1 MNKFTQLGADIAR
14 LWGKYSGSYLLG
26 IRNTLILALV
36 GTVIGCVIGFICGVL
51 NTIPYTKNDHPVK
64 RFVLKLVRVIIRIY
78 VEVFRG
84 TPMVLQAVFLY
95 YGLPY
100 FTDNAVRFSSIW
112 LAAIVVVSI
121 NTGAY
126 MAESVRGGIIS
137 VDPGQTEGAMAIGM
151 THVQTM
157 TSVILP
163 QALRNI
169 MPQIGNNFI
178 INVKDTSVMFIIGF
192 PDFFAAHRA
201 TVGASYLYFPS
212 ATVEMAG
219 YLTMTLVASF
229 LLRWVEKKMD
239 GSGSYE
245 LVQTDALTMTAG
257 TYNFP
262 GKGSPFDER
271 NPEAVKSMMREGLRR
286 QAERDEA
293 IRQGKLA
300 EQRRDSAVTDAG
312 NRKGEQ

>member
-1 MNKFTQLGADIAR
+1 MDKLVKLGQDIIQLWSKYWPMYMNGVK
-14 LWGKYSGSYLLG
+14 
-26 IRNTLILALV
+26 NTLILALV
-36 GTVIGCVIGFICGVL
+36 ATAIGCVIGLICGIL
-51 NTIPYTKNDHPVK
+51 NTIPYTKNDSLPK
-64 RFVLKLVRVIIRIY
+64 RFLLKLIRVLVRIY

-84 TPMVLQAVFLY
+84 TPMVLQAVFIV

-100 FTDNAVRFSSIW
+100 FTDNALRFNNIW
-112 LAAIVVVSI
+112 VAAILIVSI

-137 VDPGQTEGAMAIGM
+137 IDPGQTEGAKAIGM

-201 TVGASYLYFPS
+201 AVGASYLYFPS
-212 ATVEMAG
+212 ATVEMAR
-219 YLTMTLVASF
+219 YLCMTLIASF

-239 GSGSYE
+239 GSSNYE
-245 LVQTDALTMTAG
+245 LVQEDQLTMTAG
-257 TYNFP
+257 TYNHP
-262 GKGSPFDER
+262 DKGTPFDEH
-271 NPEAVKSMMREGLRR
+271 SREYQSERR
-286 QAERDEA
+286 
-293 IRQGKLA
+293 
-300 EQRRDSAVTDAG
+300 RRG
-312 NRKGEQ
+312 RKGVR

>member
-1 MNKFTQLGADIAR
+1 MNKFAQLAADITK
-14 LWGKYSGSYLLG
+14 LWTKYGTAYLSG
-26 IRNTLILALV
+26 IENTLILALV
-36 GTVIGCVIGFICGVL
+36 GTVIGCLIGFICGVL
-51 NTIPYTKNDHPVK
+51 NTIPRRPNDHP
-64 RFVLKLVRVIIRIY
+64 LKKIILTLVRVIIRIY

-84 TPMVLQAVFLY
+84 TPMVLQAVFLF

-100 FTDNAVRFSSIW
+100 FTDNAVKFSSVW
-112 LAAIVVVSI
+112 AAAVVVVSI

-212 ATVEMAG
+212 ATVEMVG
-219 YLTMTLVASF
+219 YLTMTLIASF
-229 LLRWVEKKMD
+229 LLRWAEKKMD
-239 GSGSYE
+239 GSGNYE
-245 LVQTDALTMTAG
+245 LVQEDQLTMTAG
-257 TYNFP
+257 TYRHP
-262 GKGSPFDER
+262 DRGTPFDER
-271 NPEAVKSMMREGLRR
+271 SKEYENGEKEAE
-286 QAERDEA
+286 
-293 IRQGKLA
+293 
-300 EQRRDSAVTDAG
+300 
-312 NRKGEQ
+312 

>member
-1 MNKFTQLGADIAR
+1 MNKFAQLGADIVK
-14 LWGKYSGSYLLG
+14 LWTKYGTSYISGVK
-26 IRNTLILALV
+26 NTLLLALV
-36 GTVIGCVIGFICGVL
+36 GTVIGCLIGFICGVL
-51 NTIPYTKNDHPVK
+51 NTIPYSRNDHPVK
-64 RFVLKLVRVIIRIY
+64 RFFLKLIRVIIRIY

-84 TPMVLQAVFLY
+84 TPMVLQAVFLF

-100 FTDNAVRFSSIW
+100 FTDNALKFSSVW
-112 LAAIVVVSI
+112 AAAIVVVSI

-137 VDPGQTEGAMAIGM
+137 VDPGQTEGAKAIGM

-212 ATVEMAG
+212 ATVEMVG
-219 YLTMTLVASF
+219 YLTMTLIASF
-229 LLRWVEKKMD
+229 LLRWVEKRLD

-245 LVQTDALTMTAG
+245 LVQTDQLTMTAG
-257 TYNFP
+257 TYNHP
-262 GKGSPFDER
+262 DKGTPFDER
-271 NPEAVKSMMREGLRR
+271 SKEYGRT
-286 QAERDEA
+286 
-293 IRQGKLA
+293 GK
-300 EQRRDSAVTDAG
+300 ED
-312 NRKGEQ
+312 K

>member
-1 MNKFTQLGADIAR
+1 MNKFAQLAADITK
-14 LWGKYSGSYLLG
+14 LWTKYGTAYLSG
-26 IRNTLILALV
+26 IENTLILALV
-36 GTVIGCVIGFICGVL
+36 GTVIGCLIGFICGIL
-51 NTIPYTKNDHPVK
+51 NTIPRRPNDHP
-64 RFVLKLVRVIIRIY
+64 LKKAILALVRVIIRIY

-84 TPMVLQAVFLY
+84 TPMVLQAVFLF

-100 FTDNAVRFSSIW
+100 FTDNAVKFTSVW
-112 LAAIVVVSI
+112 AAAIVVVSI

-212 ATVEMAG
+212 ATVEMVG
-219 YLTMTLVASF
+219 YLTMTLIASF

-239 GSGSYE
+239 GSGNYE
-245 LVQTDALTMTAG
+245 LVQEDQLTMTAG
-257 TYNFP
+257 TYRHP
-262 GKGSPFDER
+262 DRGTPFDER
-271 NPEAVKSMMREGLRR
+271 SKEYENREKEAE
-286 QAERDEA
+286 
-293 IRQGKLA
+293 
-300 EQRRDSAVTDAG
+300 
-312 NRKGEQ
+312 

>member
-1 MNKFTQLGADIAR
+1 MNKFAQLGADIAK
-14 LWGKYSGSYLLG
+14 LWVKFGGSYLGG
-26 IRNTLILALV
+26 IKNTLILALV
-36 GTVIGCVIGFICGVL
+36 GTVIGCLIGFICGVL
-51 NTIPYTKNDHPVK
+51 NTIPYNKTDNPVK
-64 RFVLKLVRVIIRIY
+64 RFFLTLIRVIIRVY

-100 FTDNAVRFSSIW
+100 FTNNSVKFSSVW
-112 LAAIVVVSI
+112 MAAIVVVSI

-137 VDPGQTEGAMAIGM
+137 VDPGQTEGAKAIGM

-157 TSVILP
+157 VNVILP

-201 TVGASYLYFPS
+201 AVGASYLYFPS
-212 ATVEMAG
+212 ATVEMVG
-219 YLTMTLVASF
+219 YLTMTLIAS
-229 LLRWVEKKMD
+229 LILRWAEKRMD
-239 GSGSYE
+239 GSSSYE
-245 LVQTDALTMTAG
+245 LVQEDQLVMTAG
-257 TYNFP
+257 TYTHP
-262 GKGSPFDER
+262 SRRSPFDEQSKEYSD
-271 NPEAVKSMMREGLRR
+271 PESGR
-286 QAERDEA
+286 
-293 IRQGKLA
+293 
-300 EQRRDSAVTDAG
+300 G
-312 NRKGEQ
+312 N

>member
-1 MNKFTQLGADIAR
+1 MNKFAQLAADITK
-14 LWGKYSGSYLLG
+14 LWTKYGTAYLSG
-26 IRNTLILALV
+26 IENTLILALV
-36 GTVIGCVIGFICGVL
+36 GTVIGCLIGFVCGIL
-51 NTIPYTKNDHPVK
+51 NTIPRRPSDHP
-64 RFVLKLVRVIIRIY
+64 LKKLILTLVRVIIRIY

-84 TPMVLQAVFLY
+84 TPMVLQAVFLF

-100 FTDNAVRFSSIW
+100 FTDNAVKFTSVW
-112 LAAIVVVSI
+112 AAAIVVVSI

-212 ATVEMAG
+212 ATVEMVG
-219 YLTMTLVASF
+219 YLTMTLIASF

-239 GSGSYE
+239 GSGNYE
-245 LVQTDALTMTAG
+245 LVQEDQLTMTAG
-257 TYNFP
+257 TYRHP
-262 GKGSPFDER
+262 DRGTPFDER
-271 NPEAVKSMMREGLRR
+271 SKEYENREKEAE
-286 QAERDEA
+286 
-293 IRQGKLA
+293 
-300 EQRRDSAVTDAG
+300 
-312 NRKGEQ
+312 